1 VHKKDVTLQMKY
13 IVLVGDGMADLPMEE
28 LGGRT
33 PLNIAEKPGM
43 NYLAQNGINGRVFTV
58 PREMTPE
65 SDTANLSLLGYDP
78 KIYSKGRSPLE
89 AMSMGINMQ
98 PEDTAI
104 RANIVALSDDGLP
117 YDQKI
122 MLDHSSDEIPT
133 EEADVLIKA
142 LQEEFGNDLL
152 HFYTGVS
159 YRHCLIW
166 KNCPEFI
173 DFTRPHDFLGKKI
186 TEYLPM
192 RSESQPFRKLMEESF
207 ELLNNHPLNIDRAK
221 RGLKKAN
228 SLWLWSPGKK
238 PSLPSFKEMTG
249 LNASVV
255 CAVDLLKGIG
265 LCAGMNIPFVE
276 GATGNLH
283 TNYKGKL
290 ETALKE
296 LENGS
301 DLVYIHIEAPDECGH
316 RGELEKKIK
325 AIELID
331 SQVLVPMLK
340 YMDAKLQPYK
350 ILLTPDHPTPIYART
365 HTLDAVPF
373 VIYSSVHKKKGDI
386 DVYDEQSGFDGGV
399 YIDTDKGENIMKY
412 FLNV

>member
-1 VHKKDVTLQMKY
+1 MKY
-13 IVLVGDGMADLPMEE
+13 IILVGDGMADLPMKE
-28 LGGRT
+28 LDGRT
-33 PLNIAEKPGM
+33 PLNVADKPGM
-43 NYLAQNGINGRVFTV
+43 NYLTQNGINGRVFTV
-58 PREMTPE
+58 PRDMTPE
-65 SDTANLSLLGYDP
+65 SDTANLALMGYNP

-89 AMSMGINMQ
+89 ATSMGIDMQ

-104 RANIVALSDDGLP
+104 RANLVTLSDDGLP
-117 YDQKI
+117 YNQKTMI
-122 MLDHSSDEIPT
+122 DHSADEIST
-133 EEADVLIKA
+133 DESEILIEAIQAK
-142 LQEEFGNDLL
+142 FGNDFM

-166 KNCPEFI
+166 KNCPNFT
-173 DFTRPHDFLGKKI
+173 DFSRPHDILDRKI
-186 TEYLPM
+186 TEYLPENL
-192 RSESQPFRKLMEESF
+192 ESKPFRKLMEDSYDF
-207 ELLNNHPLNIDRAK
+207 LNNHPINIDRAK
-221 RGLKKAN
+221 KGLKKAN

-238 PSLPSFKEMTG
+238 PSLPLFKEKTG

-255 CAVDLLKGIG
+255 CAVDLIKGIG
-265 LCAGMNIPFVE
+265 LCAGMKVPFVK

-290 ETALKE
+290 ESAMHE

-316 RGELEKKIK
+316 RGETENKIK

-331 SQVLVPMLK
+331 SQVLVPMIK
-340 YMDAKLQPYK
+340 YMDEHMKPYK

-373 VIYSSVHKKKGDI
+373 VVYSSAHKNASNI

-399 YIDTDKGENIMKY
+399 YIDKGENLMEL
-412 FLNV
+412 FLK